1 MKFKSAIAALA
12 ALVASGS
19 AAFAQAKEVVIGHF
33 GTPLPMHAAYAE
45 FEKATGYKISWR
57 KFDAGTDIIAAMASG
72 SLKIS
77 ELGSSPL
84 SIGASQGVDYE
95 LFGISNVIGAAE
107 ALVARNGSGINTVA
121 DLKGKKVAV
130 PLGSTAHF
138 SLLGA
143 MRAAKVDQ
151 AGVTVLGM
159 KPDQITAA
167 WTQKQ
172 IDAAFIWD
180 PALSR
185 IKADGKVVTHAGEI
199 AKQGFPTFDGWVV
212 DPKWAKAN
220 EAFMVAFIKVLDK
233 VNGAYNKDGAKW
245 TETTPEVVAIAKA
258 TGAKPGDVVSG
269 LSGYQ
274 FLSAKE
280 QASDSWLGKTSAN
293 GMLDTAKFLVAE
305 KRIPKALDSYTKF
318 VNSSYLKKAAQ

>member
-1 MKFKSAIAALA
+1 MKLKSLIAAVAALA
-12 ALVASGS
+12 AGSG
-19 AAFAQAKEVVIGHF
+19 AALSQGKEVVIGHF

-95 LFGISNVIGAAE
+95 LFGISNVIGSAE
-107 ALVARNGSGINTVA
+107 ALVARNGSGINSVA

-143 MRAAKVDQ
+143 MRHAKVDQ
-151 AGVTVLGM
+151 ASVTVLGM

-167 WTQKQ
+167 WSQKQ

-212 DPKWAKAN
+212 EPKWAKAN

-233 VNGAYNKDGAKW
+233 VNGEYNKNGSKW
-245 TETTPEVVAIAKA
+245 TATTPEVVAIAKA
-258 TGAKPGDVVSG
+258 TGAKAEEVVSS

-274 FLSAKE
+274 FLSAKD
-280 QASDSWLGKTSAN
+280 QASDAWLGKASAA

-305 KRIPKALDSYTKF
+305 KRIPKALDSYGKF